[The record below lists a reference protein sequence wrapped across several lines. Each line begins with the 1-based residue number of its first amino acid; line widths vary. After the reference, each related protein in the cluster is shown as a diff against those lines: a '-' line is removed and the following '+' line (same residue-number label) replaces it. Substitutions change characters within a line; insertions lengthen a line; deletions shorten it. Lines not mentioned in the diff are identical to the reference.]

1 MMTAGKVKNNATG
14 GSQKVGNVN
23 VRIGEKEG
31 YYAGSASNMARLFI
45 FSNIIWALIFGICL
59 YLDGVRMGN
68 LESKVA
74 YLEALK

>member
-1 MMTAGKVKNNATG
+1 MEAGNTNSLKG
-14 GSQKVGNVN
+14 GNVN
-23 VRIGEKEG
+23 VKIGDKEG

-45 FSNIIWALIFGICL
+45 FSNIVWALIFGVCL
-59 YLDGVRMGN
+59 YFEGVRMGN

>member
-1 MMTAGKVKNNATG
+1 MEAGNTNSLKG
-14 GSQKVGNVN
+14 GNVN
-23 VRIGEKEG
+23 VRIGDKEG

>member
-1 MMTAGKVKNNATG
+1 MTAGKVKNNATG
-14 GSQKVGNVN
+14 GSQKVGNVS
-23 VRIGEKEG
+23 VKIGDKEG

-45 FSNIIWALIFGICL
+45 FSNIVWALIFGICL
-59 YLDGVRMGN
+59 YLEGVRMGN

>member
-1 MMTAGKVKNNATG
+1 MESGNTNSLKG
-14 GSQKVGNVN
+14 GNVN
-23 VRIGEKEG
+23 VKIGDKEG

-59 YLDGVRMGN
+59 YLNGVRMGN